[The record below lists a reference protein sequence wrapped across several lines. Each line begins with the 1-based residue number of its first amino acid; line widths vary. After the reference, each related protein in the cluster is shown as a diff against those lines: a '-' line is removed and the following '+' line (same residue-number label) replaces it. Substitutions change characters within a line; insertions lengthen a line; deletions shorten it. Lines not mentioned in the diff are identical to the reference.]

1 MLQDSTQAWQTLM
14 VNWYGG
20 EQRAIECLS
29 FVCLWYH
36 AGELPLELRI
46 VLVKTPGGKNEAE
59 VFFSTDTNHSVFEII
74 NWFILRW
81 NIEVTFF
88 EVRAHLGV
96 ETQRQ
101 WSDNAIQR
109 STPLLMSIYSLLT
122 LIALK
127 MNEVKKLAT
136 HEITAWYNKQG
147 ELTFADIIVLIR
159 RSIWSYR
166 YISRSANQDD
176 FVKFTVQELDDL
188 LYQISL
194 AA

>member
-1 MLQDSTQAWQTLM
+1 MLQDPSQIWQTLT

-20 EQRAIECLS
+20 EQKVLEDLS
-29 FVCLWYH
+29 FICLWYH
-36 AGELPLELRI
+36 AGETPLERRI

-59 VFFSTDTNHSVFEII
+59 VLFSTNTSHSAFEII
-74 NWFILRW
+74 NWFVLRW
-81 NIEVTFF
+81 NREVTFF

-109 STPLLMSIYSLLT
+109 STPLLMAMYSLLT

-127 MNEVKKLAT
+127 MNEVKKLAA

-159 RSIWSYR
+159 RSIWSGR
-166 YISRSANQDD
+166 YFSRSAYQDD
-176 FVKFTVQELDDL
+176 FVKRTEQDLDDL
-188 LYQISL
+188 IYPVSL